1 MYSKLIYGVSIIGL
15 LVILVSIQNKFNQN
29 SIKTKNSKIIEM
41 ENEKQ
46 RLFNFADQVMKEME
60 LKKSKRIDELNN
72 LDSLLILNKTE
83 LKKTFSVIEKNKRQS
98 DSLKHL
104 IKEYEQLK
112 HILDKQIYEKT
123 NHIEVLTK
131 ERDDY
136 KSRYDYF
143 CGNIEPVRIIDTV
156 FIYDTISIITTT
168 KRKTRER
175 N

>member
-104 IKEYEQLK
+104 IKEY
-112 HILDKQIYEKT
+112 
-123 NHIEVLTK
+123 
-131 ERDDY
+131 
-136 KSRYDYF
+136 
-143 CGNIEPVRIIDTV
+143 
-156 FIYDTISIITTT
+156 
-168 KRKTRER
+168 
-175 N
+175 